1 MFNPAAFAEGGGAT
15 DVKPQEAEKKP
26 YKTVGVSA
34 RDQVRKMF
42 FETFTSEGSEQSQAA
57 QAAE

>member
-42 FETFTSEGSEQSQAA
+42 FETFTSEGSEQS
-57 QAAE
+57 